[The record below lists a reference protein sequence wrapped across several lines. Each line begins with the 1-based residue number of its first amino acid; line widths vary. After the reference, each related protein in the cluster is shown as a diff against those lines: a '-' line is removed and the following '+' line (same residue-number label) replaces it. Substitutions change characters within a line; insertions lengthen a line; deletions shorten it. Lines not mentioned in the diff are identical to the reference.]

1 MKELPINF
9 NGLLGWMGLCVGLVW
24 VLFFVIRSEKM
35 LEKPM
40 KINLP
45 FFGRK
50 ANQEYGVGLL
60 NRLFR
65 LMNEEKPYLEKNISL
80 ESLAARLN
88 VTASQLAQVI
98 NENLEQGFA
107 ELISTYRIQEAKR
120 LLVMPEYQQGK
131 MEDLAYKVG
140 YESIALFDDAFKNF
154 TDQTPTEYKKRMSM
168 ICL

>member
-9 NGLLGWMGLCVGLVW
+9 NGLLWWMGLLGGLVW
-24 VLFFVIRSEKM
+24 VLLFVVRSEKM
-35 LEKPM
+35 LQKPM
-40 KINLP
+40 KINLL

-50 ANQEYGVGLL
+50 ANQEYGVRLL

-65 LMNEEKPYLEKNISL
+65 LMNDEKPYLEKNISL

-88 VTASQLAQVI
+88 VTAAQLTQVI
-98 NENLEQGFA
+98 DENLEQGFP

-120 LLVMPEYQQGK
+120 LLVMPEYQQSK

-154 TDQTPTEYKKRMSM
+154 TEQTPTEYKKRMSM